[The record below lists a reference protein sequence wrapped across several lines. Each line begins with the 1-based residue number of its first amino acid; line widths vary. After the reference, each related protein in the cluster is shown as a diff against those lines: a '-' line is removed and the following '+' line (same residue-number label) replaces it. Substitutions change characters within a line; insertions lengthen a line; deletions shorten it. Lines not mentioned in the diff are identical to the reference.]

1 MADLRDSVVLASG
14 GVATANAP
22 PLDSAKC
29 LEGLALPT
37 SHLAHWGKMRPF
49 VTNRSHDL
57 LQVLENQILSEA
69 PFPPLKSGGPIEAMR
84 AM

>member
-29 LEGLALPT
+29 LEGLALPP

-69 PFPPLKSGGPIEAMR
+69 PISAAEKRRPH
-84 AM
+84 